1 MKIIEKYI
9 LQRSAKMVLVALL
22 PVLAIIWT
30 TQVLGRVNLVTDS
43 GQSISSFMILAS
55 CIVPMV
61 LPLVLPFATVIGVS
75 QTLTTMNTDSELTVI
90 EASGARRTIIF
101 RPVLILAIA
110 MSALSFTVDNGVEPT
125 VRVTFR
131 QLIASAYADLLS
143 SVIEEKTFRQIE
155 DGLYIQISRR
165 MAGRTLEGLFISDT
179 RNPAFQLIYYA
190 REGAVDEKGTAL
202 IMRDGEVH
210 RKTPTGD
217 VSVVRFDSYTFDLS
231 NFSQT
236 RGQATLQATD
246 RDLPFLLN
254 PDPSDPKVK
263 SNPGEFRAELHRRL
277 TEWSFPLIYALIA
290 LVIAGDAR
298 SQREARVHPMVT
310 ALGFAFVLRW
320 ASFYVSNEVE
330 TNAAYIPLMYAIPV
344 ITIAITSCL
353 LMRGRRL
360 VLADRLISPLS
371 ERLQAFAQR
380 FSRSSG
386 KGQA

>member
-1 MKIIEKYI
+1 MKIIESYI
-9 LQRSAKMVLVALL
+9 LRRAAKMVLVALL

-43 GQSISSFMILAS
+43 GQSIGSFMVLAS

-90 EASGARRTIIF
+90 EASGARRTVIFKPII
-101 RPVLILAIA
+101 LLALA
-110 MSALSFTVDNGVEPT
+110 LSVLSFTVDNVVEPK

-155 DGLYIQISRR
+155 TGLYIQISRR
-165 MAGRTLEGLFISDT
+165 LAGRTLEGLFISDT

-190 REGAVDEKGTAL
+190 RQGAVDEKGTAL
-202 IMRDGEVH
+202 IMRDGEVQ
-210 RKTPTGD
+210 RKTASGD
-217 VSVVRFDSYTFDLS
+217 VSIVRFDSYTFDLS

-246 RDLPFLLN
+246 RDLPFLWN
-254 PDPSDPKVK
+254 PDPSDQKVQK
-263 SNPGEFRAELHRRL
+263 DPGEFRAELHRRL
-277 TEWSFPLIYALIA
+277 TEWSFPLLYALIG

-310 ALGFAFVLRW
+310 ALGFAFALRW
-320 ASFYVSNEVE
+320 GSFYLSNEAE
-330 TNAAYIPLMYAIPV
+330 TNPVFIPFMYALPIM
-344 ITIAITSCL
+344 TL
-353 LMRGRRL
+353 LATTLLLIRGQRL
-360 VLADRLISPLS
+360 RVADRLMDGLRDRTQSIS
-371 ERLQAFAQR
+371 ERAA
-380 FSRSSG
+380 SRIG
-386 KGQA
+386 KGQS

>member
-1 MKIIEKYI
+1 MKIIESYI
-9 LQRSAKMVLVALL
+9 LRRSAKMVLVALL

-43 GQSISSFMILAS
+43 GQSIGSFMTLAS

-90 EASGARRTIIF
+90 EASGARRTVIYK
-101 RPVLILAIA
+101 PVILLALAIS
-110 MSALSFTVDNGVEPT
+110 MLSFTVDNVVEPK

-155 DGLYIQISRR
+155 SGLYIQISRR
-165 MAGRTLEGLFISDT
+165 LAGRTLEGLFISDS

-190 REGAVDEKGTAL
+190 RQGAVDEKGTAL

-210 RKTPTGD
+210 RKTLAGD

-246 RDLPFLLN
+246 RDLPFLWD
-254 PDPSDPKVK
+254 PDPSDPKVQK
-263 SNPGEFRAELHRRL
+263 DPGEFRAELHRRL
-277 TEWSFPLIYALIA
+277 TEWSFPLVYALIA

-310 ALGFAFVLRW
+310 ALGFAFALRW
-320 ASFYVSNEVE
+320 ASFYLSSEAEQDPTFVPFMYAV
-330 TNAAYIPLMYAIPV
+330 PLMALLT
-344 ITIAITSCL
+344 TIL
-353 LMRGRRL
+353 LLVRGQRL
-360 VLADRLISPLS
+360 QVADRLMDNIRDRTQTISARAA
-371 ERLQAFAQR
+371 ERI
-380 FSRSSG
+380 G
-386 KGQA
+386 KGRS

>member
-1 MKIIEKYI
+1 MKIIETYI
-9 LQRSAKMVLVALL
+9 LRRSAKMVLVALL

-43 GQSISSFMILAS
+43 GQSMGSFMILAS

-75 QTLTTMNTDSELTVI
+75 QTLTAMNTDSELTVI
-90 EASGARRTIIF
+90 EASGARRWIIF
-101 RPVLILAIA
+101 KPVLLLAVA
-110 MSALSFTVDNGVEPT
+110 LSMLSFTVDNFVEPK

-143 SVIEEKTFRQIE
+143 SVIEEKTFRQI
-155 DGLYIQISRR
+155 DKGLYIQISERL
-165 MAGRTLEGLFISDT
+165 AGRTLRGLFISDT

-190 REGAVDEKGTAL
+190 REGAVDQKGSAL

-210 RKTPTGD
+210 RKTITGD
-217 VSVVRFDSYTFDLS
+217 VSVVRFDSYAFDLS

-246 RDLPFLLN
+246 RDLPFLWN
-254 PDPSDPKVK
+254 PDPNDEKVQHD
-263 SNPGEFRAELHRRL
+263 PGEFRAELHRRL
-277 TEWSFPLIYALIA
+277 TEWSFPLVYALIA

-310 ALGFAFVLRW
+310 ALGFAFLLRW
-320 ASFYVSNEVE
+320 ASFYFSNEVE
-330 TNAAYIPLMYAIPV
+330 SSAAFIPMMYLVPIVSVAL
-344 ITIAITSCL
+344 TTAL
-353 LMRGRRL
+353 LTRGRRFKI
-360 VLADRLISPLS
+360 ADRLMGAAR
-371 ERLQAFAQR
+371 ERAEGLAHRVADA
-380 FSRSSG
+380 SRKVG
-386 KGQA
+386 K

>member
-1 MKIIEKYI
+1 MKIIETYI
-9 LQRSAKMVLVALL
+9 LRRTAKMVLVALL

-43 GQSISSFMILAS
+43 GQSIGSFMILAS

-75 QTLTTMNTDSELTVI
+75 QTLTTMNTDSELTII
-90 EASGARRTIIF
+90 EASGARRSVIV
-101 RPVLILAIA
+101 RPIVYLALA
-110 MSALSFTVDNGVEPT
+110 ASLLSFTVDNVVEPK
-125 VRVTFR
+125 VRITFR

-155 DGLYIQISRR
+155 KGLYIQISRR
-165 MAGRTLEGLFISDT
+165 LAGRTLEGLFISDT

-190 REGAVDEKGTAL
+190 RQGAVDQKGTAL

-210 RKTPTGD
+210 RKTPAGD

-231 NFSQT
+231 DFSET

-254 PDPSDPKVK
+254 PDPDDPKVN
-263 SNPGEFRAELHRRL
+263 SSPGDFRAELHRRL
-277 TEWSFPLIYALIA
+277 TEWSFPLVYALIA
-290 LVIAGDAR
+290 LMIAGNAR
-298 SQREARVHPMVT
+298 AQREARVHPMIS

-320 ASFYVSNEVE
+320 ASFSLGNLVE
-330 TNAAYIPLMYAIPV
+330 SDARFIPLMYAVPLMAAA
-344 ITIAITSCL
+344 TAIWL
-353 LMRGRRL
+353 LIRGRRL
-360 VLADRLISPLS
+360 RVTDNLIDDLRD
-371 ERLQAFAQR
+371 RLQALSSRAIQR
-380 FSRSSG
+380 IG
-386 KGQA
+386 KDRP

>member
-1 MKIIEKYI
+1 MKIIETYI
-9 LQRSAKMVLVALL
+9 LRRSAKMVLVALL

-43 GQSISSFMILAS
+43 GQSIGSFMILAS

-90 EASGARRTIIF
+90 EASGARRSVIF
-101 RPVLILAIA
+101 KPIVYLAIA
-110 MSALSFTVDNGVEPT
+110 ASLLSFTVDNVVEPK
-125 VRVTFR
+125 VRITFR

-155 DGLYIQISRR
+155 KGLYIQISRR
-165 MAGRTLEGLFISDT
+165 LAGRTLEGLFISDT

-190 REGAVDEKGTAL
+190 RQGAVDQKGTAL

-210 RKTPTGD
+210 RKTPAGD

-231 NFSQT
+231 DFSET

-254 PDPSDPKVK
+254 PDPDDSKFR
-263 SNPGEFRAELHRRL
+263 SSPGDFRAELHRRL
-277 TEWSFPLIYALIA
+277 TEWSFPLVYALIA

-298 SQREARVHPMVT
+298 SQREARVHPMIS
-310 ALGFAFVLRW
+310 ALGFAFALRW
-320 ASFYVSNEVE
+320 ASFSLSNLVE
-330 TNAAYIPLMYAIPV
+330 SDARFIPAMYAVPLLV
-344 ITIAITSCL
+344 AAAAIWL
-353 LMRGRRL
+353 LVRGRRL
-360 VLADRLISPLS
+360 RMADGIMDDLRDRLQSLS
-371 ERLQAFAQR
+371 
-380 FSRSSG
+380 SRAIRRIG
-386 KGQA
+386 KGRS

>member
-30 TQVLGRVNLVTDS
+30 TQVLGRVNLVTDN
-43 GQSISSFMILAS
+43 GQSIGSFMLLAS

-90 EASGARRTIIF
+90 EASGAGRSVIF
-101 RPVLILAIA
+101 KPVLVLAA
-110 MSALSFTVDNGVEPT
+110 ALSLLSFVVDNGVEPK

-131 QLIASAYADLLS
+131 ELIASAYADLLS
-143 SVIEEKTFRQIE
+143 SVIEEKSFRQL
-155 DGLYIQISRR
+155 DTDLYIQISRR
-165 MAGRTLEGLFISDT
+165 LAGRTLEGLFISDT

-190 REGAVDEKGTAL
+190 REGAVDEAGTAL

-210 RKTPTGD
+210 RKTTTGD

-236 RGQATLQATD
+236 RGQATLQSTD
-246 RDLPFLLN
+246 RDLPFLWN
-254 PDPSDPKVK
+254 PDPNDEKFQK
-263 SNPGEFRAELHRRL
+263 NPGEFRAELHRRL
-277 TEWSFPLIYALIA
+277 TEWSFPLVYALIA

-310 ALGFAFVLRW
+310 ALGFAFLLRW
-320 ASFYVSNEVE
+320 ASFYFSNQVE
-330 TNAAYIPLMYAIPV
+330 TDAAYIPAMYAVPIV
-344 ITIAITSCL
+344 AVAVTSWL
-353 LMRGRRL
+353 LFRGRRL
-360 VLADRLISPLS
+360 QVADRLTASARD
-371 ERLQAFAQR
+371 RLQPLVTR
-380 FSRSSG
+380 LTD
-386 KGQA
+386 GQKNGRT